1 MGGHVGG
8 ALTRSRLPEILY
20 PVPMESAE
28 YRDALR
34 SVLDTASSVAES
46 RLAAMR
52 ATATS
57 HTEGIVIDV
66 SLDQDGEGTFG
77 VWARF
82 EGSDAFSL
90 NQQIGDERELFGVIW
105 GEEGWEPPVPTR
117 PREWSH
123 AKLEEVIVGVVAEW
137 IHTLISPTASELRW
151 EVTTPDGATDLVP
164 VGPDFSLGHSPR

>member
-1 MGGHVGG
+1 
-8 ALTRSRLPEILY
+8 
-20 PVPMESAE
+20 MEPAE
-28 YRDALR
+28 YSDALR
-34 SVLDTASSVAES
+34 SVLDTVSAVVSD
-46 RLAAMR
+46 RLAAIHHA
-52 ATATS
+52 ATPR
-57 HTEGIVIDV
+57 TEGIVIDV
-66 SLDQDGEGTFG
+66 SVDQDGEGTFG

-82 EGSDAFSL
+82 EGPDAFSL

-164 VGPDFSLGHSPR
+164 VGPDFSRGHSPR

>member
-1 MGGHVGG
+1 
-8 ALTRSRLPEILY
+8 
-20 PVPMESAE
+20 MEPAE
-28 YRDALR
+28 YSDALR
-34 SVLDTASSVAES
+34 SVLDTVSAVVSN
-46 RLAAMR
+46 RLAAIHHA
-52 ATATS
+52 ATPR
-57 HTEGIVIDV
+57 TEGIVIDV
-66 SLDQDGEGTFG
+66 SVDQDGEGTFG

-82 EGSDAFSL
+82 EGPDAFSL

-151 EVTTPDGATDLVP
+151 EVTTPDGATDPVP
-164 VGPDFSLGHSPR
+164 VGPDFSRGHSPR